1 MKCPKCETE
10 MIEGA
15 LSLWS
20 RMITVV
26 KKGDLFAER
35 TGVGAMLRGSTITPF
50 FCPSCQYVEFYL
62 DNPNHLINNHNNHNT
77 PEQTDCS

>member
-1 MKCPKCETE
+1 MKCPKCEAE
-10 MIEGA
+10 MVEGA

-35 TGVGAMLRGSTITPF
+35 TGVGAVLRGSTITPY
-50 FCPSCQYVEFYL
+50 FCTACRYVEFYL
-62 DNPNHLINNHNNHNT
+62 DDPRKLSE
-77 PEQTDCS
+77 P

>member
-1 MKCPKCETE
+1 MKCPKCDIE
-10 MIEGA
+10 MVEGA

-35 TGVGAMLRGSTITPF
+35 TGVGAVLRGSTITPH
-50 FCPSCQYVEFYL
+50 FCPRCHYVEFYL
-62 DNPNHLINNHNNHNT
+62 DDANRLIDSQW
-77 PEQTDCS
+77 PEGDN